1 MEPSQYCRRKNNV
14 REGRIFTISMIVTV
28 LESER
33 GLHHIKEEKER
44 EHALLSGVIFLLVDL
59 YTIKETP
66 FLVQH
71 KE

>member
-14 REGRIFTISMIVTV
+14 REGRIFTISMIVIM
-28 LESER
+28 LETER
-33 GLHHIKEEKER
+33 GLHHIKEKKKR
-44 EHALLSGVIFLLVDL
+44 TCTTLWCNIFLLVDL